1 MAREAKKSKKAK
13 AEKPEKVKK
22 TKAAK
27 SAKAEKPAKK
37 GKAAKAEKPEKVKK
51 TRRTK
56 DEDEAPAKKGKKS
69 AKADKPEKKSKKAK
83 AEKAPRETKKSKRE
97 KAKAEAT
104 SKKKGKKSK
113 SEDDDDEH
121 DLPKGKGGKR
131 KKLDAAVT
139 KAMFNP
145 YANSDEMADAID
157 KDLGMGGSSLN
168 LDDDRMH
175 SGSLVMDLVFGK
187 GITAGWYTVFGPE
200 QSCKSTGAMTVLI
213 AAVQSSVPFLTY
225 WDFEGSGAADYIT
238 HQLKT
243 NKTGLSIEDVFGQ
256 RDPRTG
262 KWIIKPRVRYHK
274 PQVAEKFFNYLY
286 KLMRRLPDKVNISG
300 QWYYIYEDTKEN
312 RKIVGDLYDK
322 NYWRAT
328 KMLRVEAPD
337 GQLQAVA
344 ICDSYPAMLSDKLDD
359 EDKNSGMAAQA
370 RMFAEQLKRV
380 KGRMSAK
387 RVAVIGINQ
396 LRQKPGVMY
405 GSPDYEPCG
414 DALKYFSDA
423 RLKFSARAL
432 SGVPYVNCKGQ
443 IYEEQSILGK
453 KKRDEYRHI
462 HIRGHKNKLG
472 MPYVEGWLRLWIK
485 DGNEEPRGFCPVW
498 DTFMYL
504 DSTNQVTHKSRSK
517 IMLKIKKHENAKPMD
532 WMDFKMLILG
542 SKKQQKEI
550 CEKYG
555 LKWFDL
561 RAFCIKQM
569 QDGEG
574 MALYIEAKKSE
585 SEDSGKDDDGD
596 EGQESYDEDDAD

>member
-1 MAREAKKSKKAK
+1 MARETKKSKKAK

-27 SAKAEKPAKK
+27 GAKAEKPAKK

-51 TRRTK
+51 GK
-56 DEDEAPAKKGKKS
+56 AAKAEKPIKKG
-69 AKADKPEKKSKKAK
+69 KKAK
-83 AEKAPRETKKSKRE
+83 AEKAPRETKKSKRD
-97 KAKAEAT
+97 KAKAEEV

-113 SEDDDDEH
+113 SDDDDDE
-121 DLPKGKGGKR
+121 PTTKAGKR

-145 YANSDEMADAID
+145 YANSDAMADAID

-175 SGSLVMDLVFGK
+175 TGSLVMDLVFGK

-200 QSCKSTGAMTVLI
+200 QSCKSTGAMTILT
-213 AAVQSSVPFLTY
+213 AAVVSSVPFLSY
-225 WDFEGSGAADYIT
+225 WDYEGSGNADYIG
-238 HQLKT
+238 HMLKT
-243 NKTGLSIEDVFGQ
+243 YRVGMTIEEVFGQ
-256 RDPRTG
+256 RDPRSG
-262 KWIIKPRVRYHK
+262 DWVIKPRVRYNK
-274 PQVAEKFFNYLY
+274 PQVAEKFFDYLY
-286 KLMRRLPDKVNISG
+286 KLMRRLPDKINISG
-300 QWYYIYEDTKEN
+300 QWYYIYEDTKDN
-312 RKIVGDLYDK
+312 RKIVGDNFDK
-322 NYWRAT
+322 NYWRKT

-359 EDKNSGMAAQA
+359 EDKSSGMAAQA

-380 KGRMSAK
+380 KGRMAAK

-396 LRQKPGVMY
+396 LRQRPGVMY
-405 GSPDYEPCG
+405 GDPAYEPCG

-423 RLKFSARAL
+423 RLRFNARAL
-432 SGVPYVNCKGQ
+432 SAVPYVNGKGQ
-443 IYEEQSILGK
+443 MYEEQSILGK
-453 KKRDEYRHI
+453 KKKDEYRHI
-462 HIRGHKNKLG
+462 HIRGIKNKLG

-504 DSTNQVTHKSRSK
+504 DETGQVQHKSRSK

-542 SKKQQKEI
+542 TKKQQKEI

-561 RAFCIKQM
+561 RAFCVNQM
-569 QDGEG
+569 QSGEG
-574 MALYIEAKKSE
+574 MALYIDTKKSAGE
-585 SEDSGKDDDGD
+585 AQDDD
-596 EGQESYDEDDAD
+596 ETESDTVHDEDDAD